1 MKHYLETVLSGKDLS
16 IEEMTQAAQLM
27 FDPNTSPIAI
37 GGFLTALRAKG
48 EAVNEMTGLVQVIRE
63 KALTIPTSLTDV
75 MDNCGTGGDHSQSF
89 NISTTSAFV
98 LAGTGITVA
107 KHGNRSV
114 TSKSGSADV
123 LEMLGVELST
133 SAEQTIESLK
143 KNKIAFLFAPH
154 VHPAMKQ
161 MMAVRRGLSVPTI
174 FNLIG
179 PLTNPVQLK
188 TQLLGVYRR
197 DLLEEMAKSLQLLGR
212 ERALV
217 INGAGY
223 LDEASLAGE
232 NHCVLLEN
240 GHLRSFTI
248 HPEEVGLPVIANEQ
262 LKGGDAKVNAEIL
275 LKVLKGE
282 QGANRDVVLLNA
294 GLGIFANG
302 KAKTIKEGIE
312 LAKESIDSGAALN
325 CLTGLVGKKELHIG
339 VNK

>member
-48 EAVNEMTGLVQVIRE
+48 EAVSEMTGLVQVIRE
-63 KALTIPTSLTDV
+63 KALTIPTSLTNV

-98 LAGTGITVA
+98 LAGAGITVA

-161 MMAVRRGLSVPTI
+161 MMGVRRGLSIPTI

-275 LKVLKGE
+275 LKVLKAE

-339 VNK
+339 VNT

>member
-1 MKHYLETVLSGKDLS
+1 MKQYIEKVLSGKDLS
-16 IEEMTQAAQLM
+16 IEEMNQAARLM
-27 FDPNTSPIAI
+27 FTEETSPIAI

-48 EAVNEMTGLVQVIRE
+48 EAVTEITGLVQIIRE
-63 KALTIPTSLTDV
+63 KALMIQTPITDM
-75 MDNCGTGGDHSQSF
+75 MDNCGTGGDHSNSF

-98 LAGTGITVA
+98 LAGAGITVA
-107 KHGNRSV
+107 KHGNRSIS
-114 TSKSGSADV
+114 SKSGSADV
-123 LEMLGVELST
+123 LEALGVELS
-133 SAEQTIESLK
+133 SNAQQTTEFLAD
-143 KNKIAFLFAPH
+143 NQIAFLFAPH

-161 MMAVRRGLSVPTI
+161 MMSVRKGLAVPTI

-197 DLLEEMAKSLQLLGR
+197 DLLTTMAESLQLLGR

-217 INGAGY
+217 VNGAGF

-240 GHLRSFTI
+240 GKIHSFTV
-248 HPEEVGLPVIANEQ
+248 HPEEVGLPVVANDQ
-262 LKGGDAKVNAEIL
+262 LMGGDAKRNAEIL
-275 LKVLKGE
+275 LSVLKGD
-282 QGANRDVVLLNA
+282 QGVYRDIVLLNA

-302 KAKTIKEGIE
+302 RVTTIKEGIE

-325 CLTGLVGKKELHIG
+325 RLHGLSRPTKEE